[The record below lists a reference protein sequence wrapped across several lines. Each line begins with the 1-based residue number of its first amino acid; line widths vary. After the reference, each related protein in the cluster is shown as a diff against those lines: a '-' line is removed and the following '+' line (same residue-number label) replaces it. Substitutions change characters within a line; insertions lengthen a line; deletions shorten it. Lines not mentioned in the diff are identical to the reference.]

1 MKPHPYDLN
10 EEHEEAFTFQ
20 RPEPIDEK
28 TRAEDD
34 AARTLNNPNPAP
46 KSQLA
51 KGTNT

>member
-20 RPEPIDEK
+20 RPEPVDEK

-34 AARTLNNPNPAP
+34 AAKQPLTPEPP
-46 KSQLA
+46 PP
-51 KGTNT
+51 